1 MLYEDQLKSS
11 FLLTVHITALKAVAF
26 HYTKQY
32 FLVVATDESFET
44 NQLDKKFFE
53 VDKNPHHCETH
64 NRVTMIEL
72 AYFGTF

>member
-1 MLYEDQLKSS
+1 M
-11 FLLTVHITALKAVAF
+11 
-26 HYTKQY
+26 
-32 FLVVATDESFET
+32 ATDESFET